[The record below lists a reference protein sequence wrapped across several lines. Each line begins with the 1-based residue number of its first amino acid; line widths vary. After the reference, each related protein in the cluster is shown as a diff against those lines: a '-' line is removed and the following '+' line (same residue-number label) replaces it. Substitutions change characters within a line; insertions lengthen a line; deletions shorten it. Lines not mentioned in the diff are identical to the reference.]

1 MYRIDNYIN
10 NDDIKILETM
20 GPFTVVEFQ
29 RDLSVSPSSA
39 QTAYFSAAM
48 NVRRRQ
54 VICDMAKADITLQAG
69 AMQWMVGNV
78 SSNTGIKGVGD
89 FFGKAVRGKVTGES
103 AIKPE
108 YTGTGTLV
116 LEPTYRFILLIDL
129 KDWNNSIVL
138 DDGLFLA
145 CASRLQ
151 HKAVMRSNLSSAVAG
166 GEGLLN
172 LGITGDGDLC
182 LESPCPK
189 EELIEITLENDVLKV
204 DGNMAIA
211 WSGSLDFTVER
222 SGKSLIGSAASGE
235 GLVNVYRGT
244 GKVLMSPV
252 GN

>member
-10 NDDIKILETM
+10 NDDIKILETL
-20 GPFTVVEFQ
+20 GPFTVVEYQ

-54 VICDMAKADITLQAG
+54 VICDMTKADITLQAG

-116 LEPTYRFILLIDL
+116 LEPTYRFIL
-129 KDWNNSIVL
+129 
-138 DDGLFLA
+138 
-145 CASRLQ
+145 
-151 HKAVMRSNLSSAVAG
+151 
-166 GEGLLN
+166 
-172 LGITGDGDLC
+172 
-182 LESPCPK
+182 
-189 EELIEITLENDVLKV
+189 
-204 DGNMAIA
+204 
-211 WSGSLDFTVER
+211 
-222 SGKSLIGSAASGE
+222 
-235 GLVNVYRGT
+235 
-244 GKVLMSPV
+244 
-252 GN
+252 